1 MPNDFLSE
9 EAQNDLR
16 EIQRYTQENWGKQK
30 AKRYFIELTTCFVK
44 LAHTPKMGRS
54 REEIAKGIRSFQAI
68 QHIMFYR
75 EGRKGIEIARVLHPS
90 MDLSTRFER
99 KKKQEKN

>member
-1 MPNDFLSE
+1 MPHFLLSE

-30 AKRYFIELTTCFVK
+30 AKQYLIELTTCFVK

-54 REEIAKGIRSFQAI
+54 REAIAKGIRSFQAI
-68 QHIMFYR
+68 HRIVFYR
-75 EGRKGIEIARVLHPS
+75 EGQKGIEIARVLHPS
-90 MDLSTRFER
+90 MDVSTRFGR
-99 KKKQEKN
+99 KTK

>member
-1 MPNDFLSE
+1 MPYYLLSE

-30 AKRYFIELTTCFVK
+30 AKHYLVELTACFAK

-54 REEIAKGIRSFQAI
+54 REAIAKDIRSFRAI
-68 QHIMFYR
+68 HHIVFYR
-75 EGRKGIEIARVLHPS
+75 EGRKGIEIVRVLHPS
-90 MDLSTRFER
+90 MDVSTRFGR